1 MFNRASDAA
10 EASAP
15 NPLDKRAGALIRS
28 RRNQLGLTQTDLA
41 KLTGVTF
48 QQIQKYERG
57 ANRVSYSRLVEIA
70 RALQIAPAWFF
81 EGLDADG
88 ARDVPNEAAGILDS
102 TEGRAILRALPR
114 MDQTMRRAVADLAS
128 SLARQAPAAA

>member
-1 MFNRASDAA
+1 MFNPATDMA
-10 EASAP
+10 ETSAP

-28 RRNQLGLTQTDLA
+28 RRTQLGLTQTDLA

-57 ANRVSYSRLVEIA
+57 ANRVSYSRLVEIS
-70 RALQIAPAWFF
+70 RALQISPAWFF

-88 ARDVPNEAAGILDS
+88 ARDVPNEAAGILDT

-114 MDQTMRRAVADLAS
+114 MTQTMRRAVADLAS
-128 SLARQAPAAA
+128 SLARQTPAAA